1 MKRLG
6 EILIDW
12 GAIAVSELHTG
23 LEACRRSGGR
33 LGTQL
38 IKFGFVTERTLLEA
52 LSEQYGVPSATGR
65 MLAGAPKELRESLPL
80 ALARRLQALPF
91 GKAGTTVKVA
101 MANPRDPAKVE
112 EISQIVGVPVEPY
125 VATETAILAAI
136 AELGRGH
143 VADERASA
151 AAEPAGEASTAEWE
165 DLWSPPRLGPRE
177 LLRVSARR
185 PPPAS
190 AHVVATFPS
199 LSPIVDGESFE
210 PDREIDSDT
219 FRRRLAEVR
228 HRDEVGS
235 LLLRFAAN
243 YFGRVC
249 LFAVYRGVVIGWM
262 ARGHGVAVDDIQSFS
277 TPLDTPSLFR
287 DLATDSDRYIG
298 TIPGGAENDKLV
310 LVMGDPRPA
319 AVLMVPIRVKD
330 HIVAYVLG
338 DNLAEETVAVP
349 ADELVRAAQKAG
361 AAFETLIIRK
371 KILS

>member
-6 EILIDW
+6 EILIDR

-38 IKFGFVTERTLLEA
+38 LKFGFVTERTLLDA
-52 LSEQYGVPSATGR
+52 LSEQYGVPSVTSR
-65 MLAGAPKELRESLPL
+65 MLAKAPKELRTLLSA

-91 GKAGTTVKVA
+91 GRTGSGLRVA
-101 MANPRDPAKVE
+101 MTNPRDPARVE
-112 EISQIVGVPVEPY
+112 EISQIVGSAVEPY
-125 VATETAILAAI
+125 VATENAILAAI
-136 AELGRGH
+136 AELGREV
-143 VADERASA
+143 VADDRASA
-151 AAEPAGEASTAEWE
+151 AAEPVSRPSSVDWE
-165 DLWSPPRLGPRE
+165 QLWVPPLLEPDR
-177 LLRVSARR
+177 LLRVPHRR
-185 PPPAS
+185 PS
-190 AHVVATFPS
+190 AKSPHTVATFPG
-199 LSPIVDGESFE
+199 LSAIVEGESFE
-210 PDREIDSDT
+210 PDREVDSDT
-219 FRRRLAEVR
+219 FRRRVAEVR

-277 TPLDTPSLFR
+277 TPLDKPSLFR
-287 DLATDSDRYIG
+287 DLATEADRYIG
-298 TIPGGAENDKLV
+298 PIPPGAENDNLV
-310 LVMGDPRPA
+310 RVMGDPKPA
-319 AVLMVPIRVKD
+319 AVLMLPIRVKD
-330 HIVAYVLG
+330 HTVAYLLG

-349 ADELVRAAQKAG
+349 ADDLVSAVQKAG

-371 KILS
+371 KIMS

>member
-12 GAIAVSELHTG
+12 GAIAVSELHTA

-38 IKFGFVTERTLLEA
+38 LKFGFVTERTLLDA
-52 LSEQYGVPSATGR
+52 LSEQYGVPSVTRR
-65 MLAGAPKELRESLPL
+65 MLSKAQKDLQSLLPP

-91 GKAGTTVKVA
+91 GRTGTAVKVA

-112 EISQIVGVPVEPY
+112 EVSQIVGSAVEPY
-125 VATETAILAAI
+125 VATENAILAAI
-136 AELGRGH
+136 AELSRE
-143 VADERASA
+143 VIADERASA
-151 AAEPAGEASTAEWE
+151 TAEPATEPSSADWE
-165 DLWSPPRLGPRE
+165 QLWSPPRLEPGH
-177 LLRVSARR
+177 LLQATGRR
-185 PPPAS
+185 PS
-190 AHVVATFPS
+190 SDGQHTVATFPG
-199 LSPIVDGESFE
+199 LSPVVEGESFE
-210 PDREIDSDT
+210 PDREIDSHT

-298 TIPGGAENDKLV
+298 TIPSGAENDNLIQ
-310 LVMGDPRPA
+310 VMGDPKPA
-319 AVLMVPIRVKD
+319 AVLMLPVRVKD
-330 HIVAYVLG
+330 HTVAYLLG

-349 ADELVRAAQKAG
+349 ADDLVKAAQKAG

>member
-12 GAIAVSELHTG
+12 GAIAVSELHTA

-38 IKFGFVTERTLLEA
+38 IKFGFVTERTLLDA
-52 LSEQYGVPSATGR
+52 LSEQYGVPSVTSR
-65 MLAGAPKELRESLPL
+65 MLTKAPKDLKKTLPL
-80 ALARRLQALPF
+80 PLARRLQALPF
-91 GKAGTTVKVA
+91 GRTGTAFRVA

-112 EISQIVGVPVEPY
+112 EVSQVIGSPVEPY

-136 AELGRGH
+136 AELGREV
-143 VADERASA
+143 VADHRVAAVEERAAQQS
-151 AAEPAGEASTAEWE
+151 STDWE
-165 DLWSPPRLGPRE
+165 DLWSPPRIAPGR
-177 LLRVSARR
+177 LLRAAGRR
-185 PPPAS
+185 TSSESHHA
-190 AHVVATFPS
+190 VATFPG
-199 LSPIVDGESFE
+199 LSPVVEGESFE
-210 PDREIDSDT
+210 PDREVDSDT

-277 TPLDTPSLFR
+277 TPLDVPSLFR

-298 TIPGGAENDKLV
+298 AIPSGPENDRLT
-310 LVMGDPRPA
+310 LVMGDPKPA
-319 AVLMVPIRVKD
+319 AVLMLPIRVKD
-330 HIVAYVLG
+330 HTVAYLLG
-338 DNLAEETVAVP
+338 DNLAEDTVAVP
-349 ADELVRAAQKAG
+349 ADELVSAAQKAG

>member
-38 IKFGFVTERTLLEA
+38 LKFGFVTERTLLDA
-52 LSEQYGVPSATGR
+52 LSEQYGVPSVTGR
-65 MLAGAPKELRESLPL
+65 MLSKAPKELRTSIPP
-80 ALARRLQALPF
+80 ALARRLQAVPF
-91 GKAGTTVKVA
+91 GRTGTTVRVA
-101 MANPRDPAKVE
+101 LANPRDPAKVE
-112 EISQIVGVPVEPY
+112 EVSQILGSAVEPY
-125 VATETAILAAI
+125 VATENAILAAI
-136 AELGRGH
+136 AEFGREV
-143 VADERASA
+143 VADERASEP
-151 AAEPAGEASTAEWE
+151 AEPGSRPSSADWE
-165 DLWSPPRLGPRE
+165 QLWSPPRLQPER
-177 LLRVSARR
+177 LLRAPRRRSAAELPRI
-185 PPPAS
+185 
-190 AHVVATFPS
+190 VATFPG
-199 LSPIVDGESFE
+199 LSPVVEGESFE

-219 FRRRLAEVR
+219 FRRQVAEVR

-277 TPLDTPSLFR
+277 TPLDKPSLFR

-298 TIPGGAENDKLV
+298 PIPPGVENDNLV
-310 LVMGDPRPA
+310 RVMGDPKPA
-319 AVLMVPIRVKD
+319 AVLMLPIRVKD
-330 HIVAYVLG
+330 HTVGYLLG

-349 ADELVRAAQKAG
+349 ADDLVGAVQKAG

-371 KILS
+371 KIMS

>member
-38 IKFGFVTERTLLEA
+38 LKFGFVNERTLLDA
-52 LSEQYGVPSATGR
+52 LSEQYGVPSVTGR
-65 MLAGAPKELRESLPL
+65 MLSKAPRELQTELPP
-80 ALARRLQALPF
+80 ALAQRLQALPF
-91 GKAGTTVKVA
+91 GRTGTAVRVA

-112 EISQIVGVPVEPY
+112 EISQIVGSAVEPY
-125 VATETAILAAI
+125 VATENAILTAI
-136 AELGRGH
+136 AELSREA
-143 VADERASA
+143 VIDERASA
-151 AAEPAGEASTAEWE
+151 LVKPAAEPLSADWE
-165 DLWSPPRLGPRE
+165 QLWSPPRLEPE
-177 LLRVSARR
+177 QLLQATGRR
-185 PPPAS
+185 MAPEGQQS
-190 AHVVATFPS
+190 VATFPG
-199 LSPIVDGESFE
+199 LSPVVEGESFE

-298 TIPGGAENDKLV
+298 TIPAGAENENLMQ
-310 LVMGDPRPA
+310 VMGDPKPA
-319 AVLMVPIRVKD
+319 AVLMLPIRVKD
-330 HIVAYVLG
+330 HTVAYLLG

-349 ADELVRAAQKAG
+349 ADDLVKAAQKAG

>member
-38 IKFGFVTERTLLEA
+38 LKFGFVNEQTLLDA
-52 LSEQYGVPSATGR
+52 LAEQYGVPSVTSR
-65 MLAGAPKELRESLPL
+65 MLSKAPKDLRTSLPP

-91 GKAGTTVKVA
+91 GRTGTAVRVA

-112 EISQIVGVPVEPY
+112 EISQIVGSAVEPY
-125 VATETAILAAI
+125 VATENAILAAI
-136 AELGRGH
+136 AELGREI

-151 AAEPAGEASTAEWE
+151 PKETTTEPLAADWE
-165 DLWSPPRLGPRE
+165 QLWSPPRLEPGQ
-177 LLRVSARR
+177 LLRATGRR
-185 PPPAS
+185 TLPEGQLS
-190 AHVVATFPS
+190 VATFPG
-199 LSPIVDGESFE
+199 LSPVVEGESFE

-287 DLATDSDRYIG
+287 DLSTGSDRYIG
-298 TIPGGAENDKLV
+298 SIPTGAENDNLMR
-310 LVMGDPRPA
+310 VMGDPKPA
-319 AVLMVPIRVKD
+319 AVLMLPIRVKD
-330 HIVAYVLG
+330 HTVAYLLG

-349 ADELVRAAQKAG
+349 ADDLVNAAQKAA

-371 KILS
+371 KILA

>member
-1 MKRLG
+1 
-6 EILIDW
+6 
-12 GAIAVSELHTG
+12 
-23 LEACRRSGGR
+23 
-33 LGTQL
+33 
-38 IKFGFVTERTLLEA
+38 
-52 LSEQYGVPSATGR
+52 
-65 MLAGAPKELRESLPL
+65 LPP
-80 ALARRLQALPF
+80 ALAQRLQALPF
-91 GKAGTTVKVA
+91 GRTGTAVRVA

-112 EISQIVGVPVEPY
+112 EISQIVGSAVEPY
-125 VATETAILAAI
+125 VATENAILTAI
-136 AELGRGH
+136 AELSREA
-143 VADERASA
+143 VIDERASA
-151 AAEPAGEASTAEWE
+151 PVKPAAEPLSADWE
-165 DLWSPPRLGPRE
+165 QLWSPPRLEPE
-177 LLRVSARR
+177 QLLQAAGRR
-185 PPPAS
+185 MAPEGQQS
-190 AHVVATFPS
+190 VATFPG
-199 LSPIVDGESFE
+199 LSPVVEGESFE
-210 PDREIDSDT
+210 PDREIDRDT

-298 TIPGGAENDKLV
+298 TIPAGAENDNLIQ
-310 LVMGDPRPA
+310 VMGDPKPA
-319 AVLMVPIRVKD
+319 AVLMLPIRVKD
-330 HIVAYVLG
+330 HTVAYLLG

-349 ADELVRAAQKAG
+349 ADDLVKAAQKAG

>member
-12 GAIAVSELHTG
+12 GAIAVSELHTA

-38 IKFGFVTERTLLEA
+38 IKFGFVTERTLLDA
-52 LSEQYGVPSATGR
+52 LSEQYGVPSVTSR
-65 MLAGAPKELRESLPL
+65 MLSKAPKDLQKALPPR
-80 ALARRLQALPF
+80 LARRLQALPF
-91 GKAGTTVKVA
+91 GRTGTALRVA
-101 MANPRDPAKVE
+101 MANPRDLAKVE
-112 EISQIVGVPVEPY
+112 EVSQIVGSPVEPY

-136 AELGRGH
+136 AELGREV

-151 AAEPAGEASTAEWE
+151 AEEPEMQPLSSDWE
-165 DLWSPPRLGPRE
+165 ELWSPPRIEPGR
-177 LLRVSARR
+177 LLRITRRR
-185 PPPAS
+185 PLLES
-190 AHVVATFPS
+190 QHTVATFPG
-199 LSPIVDGESFE
+199 LSPVVEGESFE

-277 TPLDTPSLFR
+277 TPLDVPSLFR

-298 TIPGGAENDKLV
+298 TIASGPENDRLIR
-310 LVMGDPRPA
+310 VMGDPKPA
-319 AVLMVPIRVKD
+319 AVLMLPIRVKD
-330 HIVAYVLG
+330 HTVAYLLG
-338 DNLAEETVAVP
+338 DNLAEDTVAVP
-349 ADELVRAAQKAG
+349 ADELVTAAQKAG

-371 KILS
+371 KILA

>member
-12 GAIAVSELHTG
+12 GAIAVSELHTA

-38 IKFGFVTERTLLEA
+38 LKFGFVTERTLLDA
-52 LSEQYGVPSATGR
+52 LSEQYGVPSVTSR
-65 MLAGAPKELRESLPL
+65 MLSKAPKDLQRSLPP

-91 GKAGTTVKVA
+91 GRTGTAVRVA
-101 MANPRDPAKVE
+101 MANPRDPSRVE
-112 EISQIVGVPVEPY
+112 EISQVLGSAVEPY
-125 VATETAILAAI
+125 IATEHAILAAV
-136 AELGRGH
+136 AALGREM
-143 VADERASA
+143 VDDERASA
-151 AAEPAGEASTAEWE
+151 AQPVQAPLSADWE
-165 DLWSPPRLGPRE
+165 QLWSPPRIEPDQ
-177 LLRVSARR
+177 LLWPTSGRTV
-185 PPPAS
+185 PAGQ
-190 AHVVATFPS
+190 HTVATFPG
-199 LSPIVDGESFE
+199 LSPVVEGESFE

-219 FRRRLAEVR
+219 FRRRLVEVR

-249 LFAVYRGVVIGWM
+249 LFAVYRGVVLGWL

-287 DLATDSDRYIG
+287 DLATDADRYIG
-298 TIPGGAENDKLV
+298 PIPPGGENDNLIQ
-310 LVMGDPRPA
+310 VMGDPQPS
-319 AVLMVPIRVKD
+319 AVLMLPIRVKD
-330 HIVAYVLG
+330 HTVAYLLG

-349 ADELVRAAQKAG
+349 ADDLVRAAQKAG